1 MDSSKMISEQLFLLI
16 PMLYNQII
24 RPIEGALRAK
34 ISPLQF
40 YALMALKREGCMT
53 MSALSAHCGVSKQQS
68 TRLINSL
75 ADTGLVERR
84 PCKQDRRLIF
94 ICLSAYGE
102 AQMDKL
108 RAAVCRGIEDH
119 LSILTQG
126 EQKELLFSLE
136 TVWKIRKRRKSKI
149 IGFPSFQH
157 SILSQPVLSPAKR
170 KGRRAGFR
178 TVFPQL
184 FQWERLK
191 CLRRRAALEWHAYE
205 Y

>member
-84 PCKQDRRLIF
+84 PCKQDRWTSCGRR
-94 ICLSAYGE
+94 SAGE
-102 AQMDKL
+102 L
-108 RAAVCRGIEDH
+108 
-119 LSILTQG
+119 
-126 EQKELLFSLE
+126 
-136 TVWKIRKRRKSKI
+136 KI
-149 IGFPSFQH
+149 ISPFSPRENRRSCCFPW
-157 SILSQPVLSPAKR
+157 K
-170 KGRRAGFR
+170 
-178 TVFPQL
+178 L
-184 FQWERLK
+184 FGK
-191 CLRRRAALEWHAYE
+191 
-205 Y
+205 

>member
-108 RAAVCRGIEDH
+108 RAAVCWE
-119 LSILTQG
+119 LKSISP
-126 EQKELLFSLE
+126 FSPRRTEGAAVFLE
-136 TVWKIRKRRKSKI
+136 TVWKMICKLGKEGNPK
-149 IGFPSFQH
+149 
-157 SILSQPVLSPAKR
+157 
-170 KGRRAGFR
+170 
-178 TVFPQL
+178 
-184 FQWERLK
+184 
-191 CLRRRAALEWHAYE
+191 
-205 Y
+205 

>member
-1 MDSSKMISEQLFLLI
+1 
-16 PMLYNQII
+16 MLYNQII

-94 ICLSAYGE
+94 ICLSA
-102 AQMDKL
+102 
-108 RAAVCRGIEDH
+108 
-119 LSILTQG
+119 
-126 EQKELLFSLE
+126 
-136 TVWKIRKRRKSKI
+136 
-149 IGFPSFQH
+149 
-157 SILSQPVLSPAKR
+157 
-170 KGRRAGFR
+170 
-178 TVFPQL
+178 
-184 FQWERLK
+184 
-191 CLRRRAALEWHAYE
+191 
-205 Y
+205 

>member
-108 RAAVCRGIEDH
+108 RAAVCRGIEEH

-136 TVWKIRKRRKSKI
+136 TVWKMICK
-149 IGFPSFQH
+149 
-157 SILSQPVLSPAKR
+157 
-170 KGRRAGFR
+170 
-178 TVFPQL
+178 
-184 FQWERLK
+184 LK
-191 CLRRRAALEWHAYE
+191 KEGNPK
-205 Y
+205 

>member
-53 MSALSAHCGVSKQQS
+53 MSALSAHCGVS
-68 TRLINSL
+68 SL

-108 RAAVCRGIEDH
+108 RAVVCRGIEEH

-136 TVWKIRKRRKSKI
+136 TVWKMICK
-149 IGFPSFQH
+149 
-157 SILSQPVLSPAKR
+157 
-170 KGRRAGFR
+170 
-178 TVFPQL
+178 
-184 FQWERLK
+184 
-191 CLRRRAALEWHAYE
+191 LEKE
-205 Y
+205 GNPK